1 MKEQA
6 SRIGSSDDTGEWG
19 MGRGTLIPLGHLCAA
34 IVDCEHKT
42 APTEPAGI
50 PLVRTTNI
58 KNGRIDFESCNHVSK
73 ETYILWTQRMEPEP
87 SDLILARE
95 APVGEIG
102 IIPSG
107 M

>member
-1 MKEQA
+1 M
-6 SRIGSSDDTGEWG
+6 GGE
-19 MGRGTLIPLGHLCAA
+19 TSIPLGSLCAA
-34 IVDCEHKT
+34 IVDYEHKT
-42 APTEPAGI
+42 VSTEPAGI